1 MSTFSGINTARRAL
15 SAAQLGMETTGQN
28 IANVNTEGY
37 SRQRVEQSASVLNQ
51 TGQFAQRFVPG
62 DGVSVTGL
70 TRVSDALATAT
81 ARQDSA
87 AAKEQATAAG
97 IWSAV
102 ENAIGDTGT
111 TGLSANLK
119 DLSSAWN
126 DLASKSGTDGL
137 AGARSLVVTR
147 SQTVVTQVVGMNTQ
161 LEGQY
166 DQLGLQAQ
174 TLATQATTIATNV
187 AKLNTGIRETLA
199 SGASANELMDQRDQ
213 LLNQLS
219 DLTGS
224 RTVHRDNGTVDV
236 LVGNA
241 TIVTGDFSYGL
252 TVGNQV
258 SATDKTAVDPGAA
271 RIGNVLVVTI
281 GGQVAEPVSGALK
294 ATLDGANKTLADQK
308 AGLDAFATKLTDK
321 VNTAYRGTPA
331 TTDFFVSADGNPVT
345 AATLTLGVTTDS
357 FRDSTGTDDNPG
369 SADRFYARAVSE
381 AFNGAPAK
389 PATGTTPARDAVV
402 GIKDDWRT
410 HATNLAASTQ
420 SAGNRAELASQ
431 VSLKSSAVRD
441 GVSGV
446 NLDEEMTNL
455 VAYQHAYSAAAKVLT
470 TMDEALQS
478 LLNMV
483 R

>member
-51 TGQFAQRFVPG
+51 TGQYSQKYVPG
-62 DGVSVTGL
+62 DGVVVNGL
-70 TRVSDALATAT
+70 TRINDALATAT

-87 AAKEQATAAG
+87 AAKEQATASTV
-97 IWSAV
+97 WSTV
-102 ENAIGDTGT
+102 ENALGDTGA
-111 TGLSANLK
+111 TGMSQTLA

-126 DLASKSGTDGL
+126 DLALKNGTDGL
-137 AGARSLVVTR
+137 DGARSLVITR
-147 SQTVVTQVVGMNTQ
+147 SQAVVESINGMDSQ
-161 LEGQY
+161 LEAQY
-166 DQLGLQAQ
+166 DQLHLQAD
-174 TLATQATTIATNV
+174 TLTVQANTIAKNV

-219 DLTGS
+219 DITGS
-224 RTVHRDNGTVDV
+224 RVVNRENGTVDV

-241 TIVTGDFSYGL
+241 TLVTGDFSYEL
-252 TVGNQV
+252 TVTP
-258 SATDKTAVDPGAA
+258 TDADGDPVGKAD
-271 RIGNVLVVTI
+271 IGNKLVAAI
-281 GGQVAEPVSGALK
+281 GGQNAGPVTGSLK
-294 ATLDGANKTLADQK
+294 ATLDGANTTIKDQHDKLDLFAANLAKTVN
-308 AGLDAFATKLTDK
+308 DAYQGSDAAQTTTPFFRSSDGSAI
-321 VNTAYRGTPA
+321 TASTIDLQV
-331 TTDFFVSADGNPVT
+331 TSA
-345 AATLTLGVTTDS
+345 S
-357 FRDSTGTDDNPG
+357 FRDSTKDTVTNVAT
-369 SADRFYARAVSE
+369 ADRKFASAVSS
-381 AFNGAPAK
+381 AFAGVKAE
-389 PATGTTPARDAVV
+389 
-402 GIKDDWRT
+402 WRT
-410 HATNLAASTQ
+410 NVTNLAASTQ
-420 SAGNRAELASQ
+420 SASNRADLSSQ

-470 TMDEALQS
+470 TMDEALDA

>member
-15 SAAQLGMETTGQN
+15 GAAQLGMETTGQN
-28 IANVNTEGY
+28 IANVNTPGY

-51 TGQFAQRFVPG
+51 TGQFTQKHVPG
-62 DGVSVTGL
+62 DGVVVNGL
-70 TRVSDALATAT
+70 SRVSDALATAT

-87 AAKEQATAAG
+87 AAQEQATAAT
-97 IWSAV
+97 IWSGV
-102 ENAIGDTGT
+102 ENVLGDTGAS
-111 TGLSANLK
+111 GLSENLK

-137 AGARSLVVTR
+137 AGAQSLVITR
-147 SQTVVTQVVGMNTQ
+147 SQTVATQVVGMNSQ
-161 LEGQY
+161 LEEQY
-166 DQLGLQAQ
+166 DQLGLQAD
-174 TLATQATTIATNV
+174 TLATQAGTIAKNV
-187 AKLNTGIRETLA
+187 AKLNAGIRETLA
-199 SGASANELMDQRDQ
+199 NGASANELMDQRDQ

-224 RTVHRDNGTVDV
+224 RVVNRENGTVDV

-241 TIVTGDFSYGL
+241 ALVTGDVSHEL
-252 TVGNQV
+252 TVGVQV
-258 SATDKTAVDPGAA
+258 STTDKTAVAAGAQK
-271 RIGNVLVVTI
+271 IGNQLVLSI
-281 GGQVAEPVSGALK
+281 GGQVAEPAAGSLK
-294 ATLDGANKTLADQK
+294 ATLDGANKTLVDQK
-308 AGLDAFATKLTDK
+308 SDLDDFAT
-321 VNTAYRGTPA
+321 
-331 TTDFFVSADGNPVT
+331 
-345 AATLTLGVTTDS
+345 TLTNTVNKAYDGTFFQSVASGWDAGAPGYTTAKVDASQLTVAVTS
-357 FRDSTGTDDNPG
+357 GLRDSSGT
-369 SADRFYARAVSE
+369 SADRTYAKAVSS
-381 AFNGAPAK
+381 AFAGVK
-389 PATGTTPARDAVV
+389 SE
-402 GIKDDWRT
+402 WRT
-410 HATNLAASTQ
+410 NVTNLAASTQ
-420 SAGNRAELASQ
+420 SASNRAELSAQ